1 MNADTLNKT
10 HLRAI
15 QYWFEDGIVE
25 IAVGVLFLLLAGYFY
40 VDATQPDSL
49 LANLLGGLF
58 VLLLV
63 SGWYLVGWIIKLLK
77 ERLTYPRTG
86 YVAFRRDKNSQKPV
100 RLALALS
107 VGALMAAMFATLA
120 LNPPLGLNFMPLG
133 SGLVMALVFGLI
145 GYRTALPRFYLL
157 AAFGLVLGAGLGLS
171 QIGNGLGMTAIYALM
186 ALALIGTG
194 LVILSRYLRQ
204 NPAPAEASD
213 GQ

>member
-1 MNADTLNKT
+1 MNVNTLNKT

-25 IAVGVLFLLLAGYFY
+25 IAVGALFLLLAGYFY
-40 VDATQPDSL
+40 VDTTQPDSL
-49 LANLLGGLF
+49 FANLLGGLF

-77 ERLTYPRTG
+77 ERLIYPRTG
-86 YVAFRRDKNSQKPV
+86 YVAFRRDKNSSKPL
-100 RLALALS
+100 RLALALI
-107 VGALMAAMFATLA
+107 VGALMGAMFATLA

-145 GYRTALPRFYLL
+145 GYRTALPRFYGL
-157 AAFGLVLGAGLGLS
+157 AAFGLVLGAGMGLS

-186 ALALIGTG
+186 ALALISTG

>member
-120 LNPPLGLNFMPLG
+120 LNPPMGLNFMPLG